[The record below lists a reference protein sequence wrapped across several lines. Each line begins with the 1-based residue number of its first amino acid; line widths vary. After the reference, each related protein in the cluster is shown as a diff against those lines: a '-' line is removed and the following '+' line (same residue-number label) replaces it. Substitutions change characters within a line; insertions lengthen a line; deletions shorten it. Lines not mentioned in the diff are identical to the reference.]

1 MPRRSFAEFACSLAR
16 SLDVIGDTW
25 TPLILRDVFL
35 GVDKFND
42 IARDLGVS
50 RALLAD
56 RLEHL
61 VREGVLG
68 ETVYHQRPR
77 RVRYT
82 LTDGG
87 RELVPI
93 LVALTQWGDRW
104 RSGGEAPLEFTHEC
118 GASLDAEVA
127 CGDCGRPLVAESIA
141 ARPGP
146 GGRMA
151 PGTVVIAERL
161 TREGT

>member
-1 MPRRSFAEFACSLAR
+1 MSRRRFAEFACSLAR

-35 GVDKFND
+35 GVDTFND
-42 IARDLGVS
+42 IVRDLGIS
-50 RALLAD
+50 RALLTD
-56 RLEHL
+56 RLALL
-61 VREGVLG
+61 VREGILD
-68 ETVYHQRPR
+68 EAEYRERPR

-82 LTDGG
+82 LTDSG

-104 RSGGEAPLEFTHEC
+104 RSGGEAPLEFTHDC
-118 GASLDAEVA
+118 GAPLESRVSCDA
-127 CGDCGRPLVAESIA
+127 CGSPITSESLT

-146 GGRMA
+146 GGRAA
-151 PGTVVIAERL
+151 PGTAVIAEHLSRGR
-161 TREGT
+161 T